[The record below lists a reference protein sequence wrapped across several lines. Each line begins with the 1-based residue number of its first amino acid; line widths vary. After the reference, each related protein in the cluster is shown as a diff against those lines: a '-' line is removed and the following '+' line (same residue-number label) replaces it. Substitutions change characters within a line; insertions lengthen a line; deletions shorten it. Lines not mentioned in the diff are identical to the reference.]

1 MISHHL
7 TPVHVYELPDRL
19 FVHSMVRTEAGFLLA
34 VEPALRLPLQASDEE
49 LGAAAQ
55 TLLKSP
61 LRTVPTPAR
70 TEYPAVTRPVLEAG
84 GLKSWKTLEREGR
97 LCELVPQD
105 DRLFVFPT
113 ENGGSRGDSAGFHA
127 LDAQRL
133 DLALDAPAVD
143 LGHAIR
149 LALAKS
155 NGPGRAA

>member
-70 TEYPAVTRPVLEAG
+70 TERSEEHTSELQSRLHLVCRLLLE
-84 GLKSWKTLEREGR
+84 KKKTKK
-97 LCELVPQD
+97 QH
-105 DRLFVFPT
+105 PT
-113 ENGGSRGDSAGFHA
+113 YQH
-127 LDAQRL
+127 
-133 DLALDAPAVD
+133 
-143 LGHAIR
+143 I
-149 LALAKS
+149 
-155 NGPGRAA
+155 